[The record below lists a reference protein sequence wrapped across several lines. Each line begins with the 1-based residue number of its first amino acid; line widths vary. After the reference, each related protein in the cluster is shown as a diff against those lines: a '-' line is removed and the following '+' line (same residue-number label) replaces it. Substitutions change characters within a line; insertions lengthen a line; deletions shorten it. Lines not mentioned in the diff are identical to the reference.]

1 MENYYTVEVVLIRY
15 TIVAPNE
22 YIAAEQATLKFLNDV
37 PHYQFSTVT
46 AIVNGK
52 KIDVHVEKTFKVSA
66 SVV

>member
-1 MENYYTVEVVLIRY
+1 MRY
-15 TIVAPNE
+15 TIVAPSE
-22 YIAAEQATLKFLNDV
+22 YIAAEQATLKFLNDITNYGLNV
-37 PHYQFSTVT
+37 VT

>member
-1 MENYYTVEVVLIRY
+1 MEKYYTVQVSLMRY
-15 TIVAPNE
+15 TIVAPSE
-22 YIAAEQATLKFLNDV
+22 YIAAEQATLKFLNDITNYGLNV
-37 PHYQFSTVT
+37 VT